1 MNRTR
6 LLKYLKLLLPL
17 PYIIGLL
24 GYFDLYPGD
33 YSNGFYHV
41 LRLYV
46 FEYDMDDINLF
57 LDISR
62 WTAPAVTTAY
72 LMTGLQSVFFWLSCQ
87 WKRTMHKDDVIAI
100 YGDNEKTATF
110 IENLP
115 KGMQVIQENRM
126 DTLQKVK
133 RHVVM
138 FEKQEDNLHFFQKHL
153 KNFEENN
160 QVYLHLEGYSP
171 NLIQDTRL
179 EIFPFSLA
187 KTTAYSYLTQAAS
200 ALCDQV
206 FQEQTRHLVL
216 IGAGHDAEEIL
227 DYCLNFH
234 IFHVKQQII
243 YHVFGDFD
251 NYASMHFGLPAK
263 YEKDYLELTL
273 YPNDKIRFYYG
284 SWESEIATM
293 ESMDQVVLCQ
303 ETDMEN
309 LMILD
314 KIFSF
319 VPMQKIS
326 GNLYMKLGSE
336 KMFQL
341 STEKG
346 KQVFVF
352 GTYSEICSASLILQD
367 ELMEKA
373 KQQMNEY
380 ATLTKNVMGDLGD
393 WKKLDPHV
401 RDSNLYSAMYRN
413 TSFPLVPRCLGGC
426 TEEERLEFMS
436 ELEHIRWN
444 RFHFLRNWQ
453 LCPDKLEK
461 AEQRARRLH
470 TDLVHYYELSEE
482 TKDWDRKE
490 AAKVLAEYDK
500 NHPKG

>member
-1 MNRTR
+1 MNRKR
-6 LLKYLKLLLPL
+6 LLNYLKLLLPV
-17 PYIIGLL
+17 PYFIGLI
-24 GYFDLYPGD
+24 GYFQLYPGD

-46 FEYDMDDINLF
+46 FEYDMDDMNVM
-57 LDISR
+57 LDICR

-72 LMTGLQSVFFWLSCQ
+72 AMTGLQSVFFWLSCQ
-87 WKRTMHKDDVIAI
+87 WKRTLHKDNVIAI

-110 IENLP
+110 MDTLP
-115 KGMQVIQENRM
+115 REVQVIQERSI
-126 DTLQKVK
+126 DTLHKVK

-171 NLIQDTRL
+171 NLIQDSRL
-179 EIFPFSLA
+179 EILPFSLA
-187 KTTAYSYLTQAAS
+187 KTTAYSYLTQAANS
-200 ALCDQV
+200 LCEKV
-206 FQEQTRHLVL
+206 FENQTRHVVL
-216 IGAGHDAEEIL
+216 IGAGHEAEEIL
-227 DYCLNFH
+227 DYCLNFN

-251 NYASMHFGLPAK
+251 NYASMHFGLPASN
-263 YEKDYLELTL
+263 EKDYLELTL
-273 YPNDKIRFYYG
+273 YPQDKIRFYYN
-284 SWESEIATM
+284 SWETHIATM
-293 ESMDQVVLCQ
+293 DSMDQVVLCQ

-319 VPMQKIS
+319 IPMKNLY

-336 KMFQL
+336 KMFHVSPESDRQI
-341 STEKG
+341 S
-346 KQVFVF
+346 VF
-352 GTYSEICSASLILQD
+352 GTYNEICSASLILQD
-367 ELMEKA
+367 SLMEKA
-373 KQQMNEY
+373 KEQMSEY
-380 ATLTKNVMGDLGD
+380 ATLTKNIMGDLSD

-401 RDSNLYSAMYRN
+401 RDSNLYSAMYRS
-413 TSFPLVPRCLGGC
+413 TAFPLVPPCLGGYNA
-426 TEEERLEFMS
+426 EERLEFMS

-453 LCPDKLEK
+453 PTTEKLK
-461 AEQRARRLH
+461 KTEQRARRLH
-470 TDLVHYYELSEE
+470 TDLIHYYELSEE

-490 AAKVLAEYDK
+490 AAKVLADYDQK
-500 NHPKG
+500 HPNG